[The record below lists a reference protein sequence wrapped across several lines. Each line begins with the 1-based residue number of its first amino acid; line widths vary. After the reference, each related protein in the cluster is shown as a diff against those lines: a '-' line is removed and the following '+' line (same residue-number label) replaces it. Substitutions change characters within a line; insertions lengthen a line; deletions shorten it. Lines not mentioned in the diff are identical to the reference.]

1 MSVIDWFEDR
11 RKFGGLI
18 GAFLEEAARSSTTN
32 ERDRRIGVNAT
43 KGLWARCDNRGN
55 MLHVRFLKRNK
66 SVCEERG
73 HHLSMNSMERIELSI
88 DPNTWIP
95 MDEDTTARDVLS
107 FSDED
112 SYENHILTSQDKTGL
127 TDAVQTGIGY
137 LNGTLIALGVMDFH
151 FMGGSMGCVVG
162 EKITRLIEYATQKI
176 LPLVIICASGGARM
190 QEGTLSLMQMA
201 KISSVLHL
209 YQAQNK
215 LLHISV
221 LTYPTTGGVTASF
234 GMLGDIIIAESKAY
248 IAFAG
253 KRVIEQTLRQKI
265 PDDFQSAESLF
276 GNGLL
281 DSIVPRNLLKGVL
294 SEISEP
300 YLSAPYKRKRN
311 LSKSY

>member
-1 MSVIDWFEDR
+1 MSVINWFEDK

-18 GAFLEEAARSSTTN
+18 GAFPEEATRGSISTEKEREKRISVNTN
-32 ERDRRIGVNAT
+32 R
-43 KGLWARCDNRGN
+43 GLRARCDNCGN
-55 MLHVRFLKRNK
+55 MLHAKFLRQNR

-73 HHLSMNSMERIELSI
+73 YHLSMNSMERIELLI
-88 DPNTWIP
+88 DRNTWIP
-95 MDEDTTARDVLS
+95 MDEDMTAKDVLD

-112 SYENHILTSQDKTGL
+112 SHQNRVAVSQEKTGL

-137 LNGTLIALGVMDFH
+137 LNGTLIALGVTDFH
-151 FMGGSMGCVVG
+151 FMGGSMGSVVG
-162 EKITRLIEYATQKI
+162 EKITRLIEYATDKSS
-176 LPLVIICASGGARM
+176 PLVLICASGGART

-201 KISSVLHL
+201 KISSVLQIH
-209 YQAQNK
+209 QVQKK
-215 LLHISV
+215 LLHISI

-265 PDDFQSAESLF
+265 PDGFQAAESLF
-276 GNGLL
+276 DNGLL

-294 SEISEP
+294 GEIPELYS
-300 YLSAPYKRKRN
+300 LAPCKRN
-311 LSKSY
+311 

>member
-1 MSVIDWFEDR
+1 MSVINWFEDR

-18 GAFLEEAARSSTTN
+18 GAFIEEATRSSTSS
-32 ERDRRIGVNAT
+32 ERDRRLGVNAN

-55 MLHVRFLKRNK
+55 MLHVKFSKRNR

-73 HHLSMNSMERIELSI
+73 YHLSMNSMERIELSI
-88 DPNTWIP
+88 DPSTWIP

-112 SYENHILTSQDKTGL
+112 SYENRILTSQEKTGL

-137 LNGTLIALGVMDFH
+137 LNGTLIAPGVMDFH
-151 FMGGSMGCVVG
+151 FMGGSMGSVVG
-162 EKITRLIEYATQKI
+162 EKITRLIEYATQKL
-176 LPLVIICASGGARM
+176 LPLVLICASGGARM
-190 QEGTLSLMQMA
+190 QEGTLSLMQTA

-209 YQAQNK
+209 HQVQKK
-215 LLHISV
+215 LLYISV

-253 KRVIEQTLRQKI
+253 KRVIEQTSRQKI
-265 PDDFQSAESLF
+265 PDNFQAAESLF
-276 GNGLL
+276 DNGLL

-300 YLSAPYKRKRN
+300 YFSAPYKN
-311 LSKSY
+311 TSKY

>member
-1 MSVIDWFEDR
+1 MSVINWFEDR

-18 GAFLEEAARSSTTN
+18 GAFLEEATRSSTTN
-32 ERDRRIGVNAT
+32 EKEKRVGVNAN
-43 KGLWARCDNRGN
+43 KGLWARCDNCGN
-55 MLHVRFLKRNK
+55 MLHVKFSKQNR

-73 HHLSMNSMERIELSI
+73 YHLSMSSMERIELSI

-95 MDEDTTARDVLS
+95 LDEDTSARDVLS

-112 SYENHILTSQDKTGL
+112 SHENRILLSQEKTGL

-137 LNGTLIALGVMDFH
+137 PNGTLIAPGVMDFH
-151 FMGGSMGCVVG
+151 FMGGSMGSVVG
-162 EKITRLIEYATQKI
+162 EKITRLIEYATERL
-176 LPLVIICASGGARM
+176 LPPVLIRASGGARM
-190 QEGTLSLMQMA
+190 QEGTLSSMQMA
-201 KISSVLHL
+201 KISSVLQL
-209 YQAQNK
+209 YQVQNK
-215 LLHISV
+215 LLYISV
-221 LTYPTTGGVTASF
+221 PTYPTTGGVTASF

-265 PDDFQSAESLF
+265 PDGFQAAESLF
-276 GNGLL
+276 DNGLL

-300 YLSAPYKRKRN
+300 HLSVPYNKN
-311 LSKSY
+311 

>member
-1 MSVIDWFEDR
+1 MSVINWFEDK

-18 GAFLEEAARSSTTN
+18 GAFIEEATRSSAPT
-32 ERDRRIGVNAT
+32 EIDRRISVNAN

-55 MLHVRFLKRNK
+55 MLHVKFLRQKK

-73 HHLSMNSMERIELSI
+73 YHLSMSSMERIELSI

-95 MDEDTTARDVLS
+95 MDEDTAARDVLD

-112 SYENHILTSQDKTGL
+112 SYENRLLISQEKTGL

-137 LNGTLIALGVMDFH
+137 PNGTLIAPGVMDFH
-151 FMGGSMGCVVG
+151 FMGGSMGSVVG
-162 EKITRLIEYATQKI
+162 EKITRLIEYATERL
-176 LPLVIICASGGARM
+176 LPLVLIRASGGART

-201 KISSVLHL
+201 KISSVLQL
-209 YQAQNK
+209 YQTRKK
-215 LLHISV
+215 LLYIAV
-221 LTYPTTGGVTASF
+221 PTYPTTGGVTASF

-265 PDDFQSAESLF
+265 PDGFQAAESLF
-276 GNGLL
+276 DNGLL

-294 SEISEP
+294 SEIFEP
-300 YLSAPYKRKRN
+300 YLLVPYNKN
-311 LSKSY
+311 

>member
-1 MSVIDWFEDR
+1 MNWFEDKQ
-11 RKFGGLI
+11 KFGGLI
-18 GAFLEEAARSSTTN
+18 GAFLEEATRSSAPT
-32 ERDRRIGVNAT
+32 EIDRRISVNAN

-55 MLHVRFLKRNK
+55 MLHVKFSRQKK

-73 HHLSMNSMERIELSI
+73 YHLSMSSMERIELSI

-95 MDEDTTARDVLS
+95 MDEDTAAIDVLG

-112 SYENHILTSQDKTGL
+112 SYENRLLISQEKTGL

-137 LNGTLIALGVMDFH
+137 LNGTLIAPGVMDFH
-151 FMGGSMGCVVG
+151 FMGGSMGSVVG
-162 EKITRLIEYATQKI
+162 EKITRLIEYATERL
-176 LPLVIICASGGARM
+176 LPLVLIRASGGART

-201 KISSVLHL
+201 KISSVLQL
-209 YQAQNK
+209 YQTQKK
-215 LLHISV
+215 LLYIAV

-265 PDDFQSAESLF
+265 PDGFQAAESLF
-276 GNGLL
+276 DNGLL

-294 SEISEP
+294 SEIFEP
-300 YLSAPYKRKRN
+300 YLLVPYNNNKK
-311 LSKSY
+311 